1 MCSPPGGLQ
10 PAAAWNLEEC
20 WILPAEVCARRGRG
34 GERADTG
41 RRQGLERSC
50 REPRGRQA
58 AEEAMGERSC
68 PLLPPLLL
76 LALLWRPGLEK
87 QDSQEENPQSGKAP
101 PTSPLR
107 GARASDA
114 EDGARTPHLSLS
126 SASGPMN
133 TLLLS
138 RPCGRREVRPLIVG
152 GVESSRGRWPWQ
164 ALVRV
169 RNVKTCGGSL
179 LSRRWVLSAAHCFRR
194 WIVQL
199 GELTLR
205 QSFWS
210 LRAHRNRYRVKDIIV
225 NPQAR
230 GKFHDIAL
238 LRLASSVTYSK
249 YIQPVCV
256 LSSTFMFL
264 HRSDCWVTG
273 WGVIHENMV
282 PLPPPYRL
290 REVQVTILNNSRC
303 RELFALPF
311 QRSSIS
317 FDMLCAGAENGSRD
331 ACHGD
336 SGGPLVCDLEGL
348 WYQIGIVSWGVGCGR
363 PNRPGVY
370 TNVSLHF
377 DWIRMLVAR
386 NDMPRPDPSPALLFL
401 TLPWAPGLLGP
412 A

>member
-1 MCSPPGGLQ
+1 
-10 PAAAWNLEEC
+10 
-20 WILPAEVCARRGRG
+20 
-34 GERADTG
+34 
-41 RRQGLERSC
+41 
-50 REPRGRQA
+50 
-58 AEEAMGERSC
+58 MGERSC

-76 LALLWRPGLEK
+76 LALLWPPGLEK
-87 QDSQEENPQSGKAP
+87 QDSQEENPQ
-101 PTSPLR
+101 
-107 GARASDA
+107 
-114 EDGARTPHLSLS
+114 
-126 SASGPMN
+126 SGPMN

-249 YIQPVCV
+249 YIQPICV

-273 WGVIHENMV
+273 WGVIHEDMVLMTALNVERSPWTSPLLQV

-331 ACHGD
+331 TCHGD
-336 SGGPLVCDLEGL
+336 SGGPLVCELEGL
-348 WYQIGIVSWGVGCGR
+348 WYQIGIVSWGVGCGQ

-377 DWIRMLVAR
+377 DWIRMLVSR

-401 TLPWAPGLLGP
+401 TLPWAPRLLGP

>member
-1 MCSPPGGLQ
+1 MGAGGALGMSLLW
-10 PAAAWNLEEC
+10 AGKTT
-20 WILPAEVCARRGRG
+20 RDGRKL
-34 GERADTG
+34 D
-41 RRQGLERSC
+41 
-50 REPRGRQA
+50 
-58 AEEAMGERSC
+58 
-68 PLLPPLLL
+68 PPL
-76 LALLWRPGLEK
+76 PMSPDCGK
-87 QDSQEENPQSGKAP
+87 PQQ
-101 PTSPLR
+101 LNR
-107 GARASDA
+107 
-114 EDGARTPHLSLS
+114 
-126 SASGPMN
+126 
-133 TLLLS
+133 
-138 RPCGRREVRPLIVG
+138 IVG
-152 GVESSRGRWPWQ
+152 GQDSVDAQWPWVVSIQ
-164 ALVRV
+164 KNGTHHCA
-169 RNVKTCGGSL
+169 GSL
-179 LSRRWVLSAAHCFRR
+179 LTNRWVVTAAHCFKGYVWFSRASR

-249 YIQPVCV
+249 YIQPICV

-303 RELFALPF
+303 RELFELPF
-311 QRSSIS
+311 LRSSIS

-331 ACHGD
+331 TCHGD
-336 SGGPLVCDLEGL
+336 SGGPLVCELEGL
-348 WYQIGIVSWGVGCGR
+348 WYQIGIVSWGVGCGQ

-377 DWIRMLVAR
+377 DWIRMLVSR
-386 NDMPRPDPSPALLFL
+386 NDMPRPDPSPVLLFL
-401 TLPWAPGLLGP
+401 TLPWAPRLLGP

>member
-1 MCSPPGGLQ
+1 
-10 PAAAWNLEEC
+10 
-20 WILPAEVCARRGRG
+20 
-34 GERADTG
+34 
-41 RRQGLERSC
+41 
-50 REPRGRQA
+50 
-58 AEEAMGERSC
+58 MGERSC
-68 PLLPPLLL
+68 PLLSPLLL

-87 QDSQEENPQSGKAP
+87 QGEFRGRCWQGGATGAVGVVEV
-101 PTSPLR
+101 R
-107 GARASDA
+107 GAHLLASTQTRRKRTRSQVRRLDQSPRCAPASGA
-114 EDGARTPHLSLS
+114 EDSARTPHFSLS

-194 WIVQL
+194 FSRASRWIVQL
-199 GELTLR
+199 GELTLH

-249 YIQPVCV
+249 YIQPICV

-303 RELFALPF
+303 RELFELPF

-331 ACHGD
+331 TCHGD

-377 DWIRMLVAR
+377 DWIRMLVSR

-401 TLPWAPGLLGP
+401 TLPWAPRLLGP

>member
-1 MCSPPGGLQ
+1 
-10 PAAAWNLEEC
+10 
-20 WILPAEVCARRGRG
+20 
-34 GERADTG
+34 
-41 RRQGLERSC
+41 
-50 REPRGRQA
+50 
-58 AEEAMGERSC
+58 MGERSC

-87 QDSQEENPQSGKAP
+87 QE
-101 PTSPLR
+101 
-107 GARASDA
+107 
-114 EDGARTPHLSLS
+114 
-126 SASGPMN
+126 
-133 TLLLS
+133 
-138 RPCGRREVRPLIVG
+138 PCGRREVRPLIVG

-199 GELTLR
+199 GELTVR

-210 LRAHRNRYRVKDIIV
+210 LLAHRNRYRVKDIIV

-331 ACHGD
+331 ACHVSAHPMRKSYPPCPRPESRLRAPTSPHLDCTATLLPQPLCRLHPPALVGLTQASPQGD

-377 DWIRMLVAR
+377 DWIRMLVSR